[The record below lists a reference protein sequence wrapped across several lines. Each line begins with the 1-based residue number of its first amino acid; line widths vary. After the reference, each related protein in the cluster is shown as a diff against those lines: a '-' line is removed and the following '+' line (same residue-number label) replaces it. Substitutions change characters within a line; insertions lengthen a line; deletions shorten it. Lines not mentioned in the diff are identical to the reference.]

1 MSGIAFVRGRGAP
14 PVLYMRPATGPMRMA
29 AVRFG
34 TKMRPWE
41 RATEDVIRVM
51 EVPMPVAAET
61 MAQNLPAWGAG

>member
-1 MSGIAFVRGRGAP
+1 
-14 PVLYMRPATGPMRMA
+14 MRMA